1 MKPALSTHRIRPL
14 LLGILLV
21 LWPLAG
27 AAQND
32 NRLDQEIQRTQSILM
47 EAAQVVRHAVGA
59 RPGQLLE
66 QAENL
71 QVRAKDIAVDPDS
84 RPLELAQA
92 GRFTIEAR
100 RLAVRAADLAR
111 SEIRL
116 LDRVRNVLAENH
128 DLLTR
133 ARDAVRRSGKPEAE
147 RLLQAGVQQL
157 DRGQRAFDQ
166 GRYRQA
172 VRFSLFGRD
181 LVDRALR
188 EAQGVDGGVDRVR
201 EEVGRTEEFLRE
213 AHAALQ
219 DHAAARATY
228 EEAER
233 FQEEA
238 RRHLDAGRTG
248 MARRLTQRAREAA
261 LDVLRHTLD
270 RPEASDVTHAL
281 ERVEARLQEIRPR
294 AEASGDDTARR
305 FLREADD
312 HLQRARQAGN
322 DGKYRKAL
330 AEVLVASSL
339 VTRAEAALR

>member
-1 MKPALSTHRIRPL
+1 MTAFLSRHPHRRL
-14 LLGILLV
+14 LLGLLLL
-21 LWPLAG
+21 LWPVVAG
-27 AAQND
+27 AQNG
-32 NRLDQEIQRTQSILM
+32 RLEQEIQRTESVLQ

-66 QAENL
+66 QASDL
-71 QVRAKDIAVDPDS
+71 QLRAKDIALDPES
-84 RPLELAQA
+84 RPVELLQA
-92 GRFTIEAR
+92 GRFTLDAR
-100 RLAVRAADLAR
+100 RLAIRAANLAR

-133 ARDAVRRSGKPEAE
+133 ARDAVRRSGKPEAD
-147 RLLQAGVQQL
+147 RLLEAGVQQL

-188 EAQGVDGGVDRVR
+188 VAQGGDGGVQRVR
-201 EEVGRTEEFLRE
+201 EAVDRTEEFLRE

-228 EEAER
+228 DEAER

-238 RRHLDAGRTG
+238 RRHLDAGRPE

-270 RPEASDVTHAL
+270 RPEASDVTPAL

-294 AEASGDDTARR
+294 AEASGDDRVRR
-305 FLREADD
+305 FLGEADD
-312 HLQRARQAGN
+312 HLQRARRASD
-322 DGKYRKAL
+322 DGEYRKAL
-330 AEVLVASSL
+330 AEVLLASSL
-339 VTRAEAALR
+339 VTRAEGALR